1 MLVNYYIFLLN
12 LFLFLRILV
21 VFFEE
26 LGISVFLI
34 DVECRLLIYKFFDG
48 EWGFNFRDE
57 ECERIVVGIN

>member
-1 MLVNYYIFLLN
+1 MSFWDMEFIFN
-12 LFLFLRILV
+12 NV

-34 DVECRLLIYKFFDG
+34 DGECRLLIYKFFDG
-48 EWGFNFRDE
+48 EWGINFRDE